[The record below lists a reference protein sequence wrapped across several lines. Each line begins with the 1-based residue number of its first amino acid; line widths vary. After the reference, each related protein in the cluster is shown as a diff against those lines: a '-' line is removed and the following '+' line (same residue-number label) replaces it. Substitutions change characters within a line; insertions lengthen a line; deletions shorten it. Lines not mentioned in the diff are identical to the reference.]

1 MNSYSTVPPEP
12 PGAAASFQRQ
22 AEAGLHE
29 LIRVGGFDAAY
40 LYSPEGLPLAHTA
53 SANPRVSELQVVQ
66 WVVMISKMAR
76 VMCKLGAAESV
87 HELLLESRQSSKVV
101 FRFLT
106 LFEQPAVLVLL
117 VPPQKTY
124 RGLTNRMA
132 KAMEKWAT
140 FA

>member
-1 MNSYSTVPPEP
+1 MNSYSTIPFEP
-12 PGAAASFQRQ
+12 PGAAKSFQRQ

-40 LYSPEGLPLAHTA
+40 LYSPEGLPLAHIA

-76 VMCKLGAAESV
+76 VMGRLGAVESV
-87 HELLLESRQSSKVV
+87 HELLLESRQGSKIV

-117 VPPQKTY
+117 VPPQKAY
-124 RGLTNRMA
+124 RGLTNRMT